1 MNMWMEWVGYTAS
14 VLVAI
19 SLWMSNIWK
28 LRWINLA
35 GSMVFVVY
43 GLSIGAYPV
52 AAMNTI
58 CCGLNVYYIVQ
69 MANRKEF
76 FSYLIAE
83 DVNSAFIR
91 YFIRFYEQD
100 MRKYFPEFSEK
111 TLRGERVRVIVVLRN
126 AAPVGLFMYHKVDE
140 YSAMI
145 DLDYAVPE
153 YRDLENIRF
162 LLREGL
168 AERFQQEEIR
178 SFVVQSRVPAH
189 VQYLRKLGFEPCA
202 EQSDCYRMPL

>member
-1 MNMWMEWVGYTAS
+1 MTWMDWIGYTAS

-19 SLWMSNIWK
+19 SLWTSNVWK

-35 GSMVFVVY
+35 GSLVFVVY
-43 GLSIGAYPV
+43 GLCIGSYPV
-52 AAMNTI
+52 AVMNAI
-58 CCGLNVYYIVQ
+58 CCGLNVYYIIQ

-83 DVNSAFIR
+83 DVHSAFIR
-91 YFIRFYEQD
+91 YFIRFYEED
-100 MRKYFPEFSEK
+100 MRRYFPEFSEGS
-111 TLRGERVRVIVVLRN
+111 LAGEAVRVIVVLRN
-126 AAPVGLFMYHKVDE
+126 AAPVGLFMYHKVSE
-140 YSAMI
+140 ETALI

-168 AERFQQEEIR
+168 ADRFSEEHIR
-178 SFVVQSRVPAH
+178 RFLVQSRVGSH
-189 VQYLRKLGFEPCA
+189 VRYLEKLGFEPC
-202 EQSDCYRMPL
+202 SDLPDAYAMEL